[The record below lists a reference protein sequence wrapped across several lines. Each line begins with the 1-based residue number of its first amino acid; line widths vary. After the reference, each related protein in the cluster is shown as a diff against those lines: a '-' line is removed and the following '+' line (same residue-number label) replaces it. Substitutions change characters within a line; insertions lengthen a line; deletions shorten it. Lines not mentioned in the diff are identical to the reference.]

1 MWNPLE
7 RVIFTALFAAWVAG
21 WIDSH
26 TISVVTTVDHTG
38 ATTTVVD
45 LVCDEVITPETPT
58 PTPAPAPPEVQN
70 D

>member
-1 MWNPLE
+1 MPHPIE
-7 RVIFTALFAAWVAG
+7 KALFIVFFACWFAW

-26 TISVVTTVDHTG
+26 TISVSTTVDHTG

-58 PTPAPAPPEVQN
+58 PTPAEVQN